1 MNSSHLLLWFR
12 SAQLSRARYGN
23 TGVLCVCALSRISV
37 RGRRNVLD
45 KIAGVTQ
52 NPAQSNVV
60 NMAAIYKVQEVHQ
73 WQVEMRTVDG
83 SNVQAKT
90 NRWGAFLSAPELL
103 ISKDRTLRTLGC
115 NLHDYGQTQC
125 QRFTCF
131 WPCRVTVCS
140 ACVTTVCVWERMGQ
154 YNMSNTIHFLWYK
167 RNKTLFIFKVINWW
181 GNRNFSL
188 HQDASLDPVL
198 YDFPITVHPGH
209 HFVRLFVL
217 LCRKESQMKIYPVTV
232 STAQD
237 LVPKLFRNSLGMFIN
252 AL

>member
-23 TGVLCVCALSRISV
+23 AGVLCVCASSRISV
-37 RGRRNVLD
+37 WGWRNVLD

-60 NMAAIYKVQEVHQ
+60 NMAAIYKVQEVHR

-103 ISKDRTLRTLGC
+103 ISKDRTLRTLGY

-125 QRFTCF
+125 QRFTSF

-140 ACVTTVCVWERMGQ
+140 ACVTTVCVCGERVNTTCQTQ
-154 YNMSNTIHFLWYK
+154 YTSCGIKGTKHSLFSRWSTGEVTGTSLCIRMHHLTLSFMTFL
-167 RNKTLFIFKVINWW
+167 
-181 GNRNFSL
+181 
-188 HQDASLDPVL
+188 
-198 YDFPITVHPGH
+198 
-209 HFVRLFVL
+209 
-217 LCRKESQMKIYPVTV
+217 
-232 STAQD
+232 
-237 LVPKLFRNSLGMFIN
+237 
-252 AL
+252 